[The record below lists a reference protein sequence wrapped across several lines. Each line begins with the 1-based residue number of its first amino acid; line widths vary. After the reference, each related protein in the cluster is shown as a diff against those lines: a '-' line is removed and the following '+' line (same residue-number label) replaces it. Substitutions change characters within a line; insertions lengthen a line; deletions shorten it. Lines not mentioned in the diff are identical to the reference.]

1 MTAHAEHAG
10 VAGLS
15 IRNAGWLC
23 LVVSLLG
30 AASGIYLAFIEP
42 MVDQGQ
48 WSYPLGA
55 TEFSLIQTFFFLQHL
70 GLVVGLLALRWSG
83 AVGSSRWGRYGHY
96 GAVAGMAGLA
106 LTELAAITAASDG
119 PDSARVGVL
128 GGMYGVTTILIG
140 VALVLEGLAVIRARV
155 WKGWKRWVPLA
166 LGAWV
171 FVPMLPALA
180 LSFAGARFAIAG
192 WMLLFAALGW
202 ALIKHEDDVE

>member
-15 IRNAGWLC
+15 IRNAGRVC
-23 LVVSLLG
+23 RVVSLLG
-30 AASGIYLAFIEP
+30 AASGIYLAFVEP

-48 WSYPLGA
+48 WSYPLDAGG
-55 TEFSLIQTFFFLQHL
+55 FSVIQTFFFLQHL
-70 GLVVGLLALRWSG
+70 GLVLGLVALWLSG
-83 AVGSSRWGRYGHY
+83 AVGQSRLGRYGHY
-96 GAVAGMAGLA
+96 GAVAGMAGLT
-106 LTELAAITAASDG
+106 LTELAAISAASDST
-119 PDSARVGVL
+119 DSSRVGVL

-140 VALVLEGLAVIRARV
+140 VALVLEGIAVIRAKV
-155 WKGWKRWVPLA
+155 WKGWKRWVPLT

-180 LSFAGARFAIAG
+180 LSFTGARFAIAG

-202 ALIKHEDDVE
+202 ALVKHADDE

>member
-15 IRNAGWLC
+15 IRNAGRVC

-30 AASGIYLAFIEP
+30 AASGIYLAFVEP

-48 WSYPLGA
+48 WSYPLDAGG
-55 TEFSLIQTFFFLQHL
+55 FSLIQTFFFLQHL
-70 GLVVGLLALRWSG
+70 GLVLGLVALRLSG
-83 AVGSSRWGRYGHY
+83 AVGQSRLGRYGNY
-96 GAVAGMAGLA
+96 GAVAGMAGLT
-106 LTELAAITAASDG
+106 LTELAAISAASDST
-119 PDSARVGVL
+119 DSSRVGVL

-140 VALVLEGLAVIRARV
+140 VALVIEGIAVIRAKV
-155 WKGWKRWVPLA
+155 WKGWKRWVPLT

-180 LSFAGARFAIAG
+180 LSFTGARFAIAG

-202 ALIKHEDDVE
+202 ALVKHADDE